1 MRTRLRLPALIL
13 LLAPVVLAGQTSP
26 PDAQRT
32 IFRTETTY
40 VEVDVVVQDRDGR
53 FLRDL
58 SPSDFQVFEDGVPQ
72 EVASFTLVDLPLPSD
87 ETRAALRLGPPRE
100 AIDESEP
107 VGRVYAMLLDA
118 PAISRISAS
127 AERTNLRIRQLA
139 RKFVE
144 EALTPD
150 DRVSVTYVQHGPLL
164 VQDLTADRLLIRG
177 AIDRLSTPVEDG
189 LGLNPYLLN
198 RGTLAGYRA
207 IAEAAE
213 HLGTVNGRRRTI
225 VWIGGSAPWGFG
237 RMDAGTAG
245 AMAVAHRDAI
255 RAATRN
261 NVAIYPVD
269 PSGLRVGRRSSIRR
283 SAGLRDIAHE
293 TGGLAVVNTNNFS
306 GGFERIV
313 RDNSTYYLLGYYP
326 AVDHGDGKFHA
337 IDVRVNRPGARVVRA
352 RERYFAPERA
362 ATFAVEALPTPT
374 ELAVSTLDDLDP
386 RDPLRLRTTAWLP
399 TEGRGTLWIVG
410 EIDGQTRR
418 GREWASGITA
428 DVTVQAGDSTQVF
441 ATTLELDDRASRF
454 VLRTPGDVAI
464 GPGDYV
470 VRTRL
475 RGGDNAMLSQIDRIT
490 IAAGPVTIGE
500 GVLWRRPATVG
511 SVLVQTADPRFRR
524 TEQLRLELPT
534 SSDAPAAARMLD
546 RTGAPLQVPVDVSV
560 RQENGVR
567 WIVADL
573 LLTPLA
579 PGDYAIE
586 VQQGDASRLTP
597 FRLVP

>member
-1 MRTRLRLPALIL
+1 VIPRLRLPLCCL
-13 LLAPVVLAGQTSP
+13 LLAPVVLAGQAP
-26 PDAQRT
+26 PAGTERT

-58 SPSDFQVFEDGVPQ
+58 SPSDFQLFEDGAPQ

-87 ETRAALRLGPPRE
+87 KTRAAMRLGPPE
-100 AIDESEP
+100 AIDDSEP

-118 PAISRISAS
+118 PAISRLAAAS
-127 AERTNLRIRQLA
+127 SRSNLRIRQLA
-139 RKFVE
+139 RQFVDE
-144 EALTPD
+144 LLTPE

-164 VQDLTADRLLIRG
+164 AQDLTADRLLIRG
-177 AIDRLSTPVEDG
+177 AVDRLSTPVEDG
-189 LGLNPYLLN
+189 LFLNPFLVN

-213 HLGTVNGRRRTI
+213 RLGTVNGRRRTI
-225 VWIGGSAPWGFG
+225 VWIGGSAPWNLG
-237 RMDAGTAG
+237 RMDSATAG
-245 AMAVAHRDAI
+245 AMALAHRDAI

-269 PSGLRVGRRSSIRR
+269 PAGLRVGRRSGIRR
-283 SAGLRDIAHE
+283 AAGLRDIAHE

-326 AVDHGDGKFHA
+326 AVDHGDGQFHA
-337 IDVRVNRPGARVVRA
+337 IDVRVNRPGSRVVRA
-352 RERYFAPERA
+352 RQRYFAPERA
-362 ATFAVEALPTPT
+362 ATLVAEALPSPAA
-374 ELAVSTLDDLDP
+374 LAVATLDGLDS
-386 RDPLRLRTTAWLP
+386 RDPLRLRTAAWTP
-399 TEGRGTLWIVG
+399 SGRGGALWIVG

-418 GREWASGITA
+418 ERDWTGGVTA
-428 DVTVQAGDSTQVF
+428 DVTIQAADSTQVF
-441 ATTLELDDRASRF
+441 SAVVALDDTASTF
-454 VLRTPGDVAI
+454 TLRTPDDVDV

-475 RGGDNAMLSQIDRIT
+475 RGVDNAMLSQIDRIT
-490 IAAGPVTIGE
+490 VASQPAPVGDAVLSRRAATPSAVY
-500 GVLWRRPATVG
+500 
-511 SVLVQTADPRFRR
+511 VQTADPRYRR

-534 SSDAPAAARMLD
+534 TSAAEASARMLD
-546 RTGAPLQVPVDVSV
+546 RTGAPMQIPVQVSA
-560 RQENGVR
+560 RQEDGVR
-567 WIVADL
+567 WIVADVS
-573 LLTPLA
+573 LTPLA

-586 VQQGDASRLTP
+586 VQQGDASRLAP
-597 FRLVP
+597 FRIVP